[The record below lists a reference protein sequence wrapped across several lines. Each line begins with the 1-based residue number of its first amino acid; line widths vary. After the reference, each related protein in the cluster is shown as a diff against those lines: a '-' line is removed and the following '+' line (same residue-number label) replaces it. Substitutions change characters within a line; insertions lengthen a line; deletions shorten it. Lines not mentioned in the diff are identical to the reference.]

1 MNWLR
6 KIFFPERKLTPQ
18 QIAFLI
24 KVKNAEQYADDKI
37 IGLGIPSELLDSVK
51 KQEGETLSLNIS
63 KLREFLRFY
72 YFIRH
77 N

>member
-1 MNWLR
+1 MGWFR
-6 KIFFPERKLTPQ
+6 KIFFPERKLIPE
-18 QIAFLI
+18 QINFLI
-24 KVKNAEQYADDKI
+24 KVRQAEQYADDKI
-37 IGLGIPSELLDSVK
+37 IGLGIPAEILDGIK
-51 KQEGETLSLNIS
+51 KQEGETLSLNIN